1 MRVITIKNKNDTPG
15 NTNSDINKIKTI
27 KDII

>member
-1 MRVITIKNKNDTPG
+1 MRVIKIENKNDTPE
-15 NTNSDINKIKTI
+15 NMNSDINKIKTI